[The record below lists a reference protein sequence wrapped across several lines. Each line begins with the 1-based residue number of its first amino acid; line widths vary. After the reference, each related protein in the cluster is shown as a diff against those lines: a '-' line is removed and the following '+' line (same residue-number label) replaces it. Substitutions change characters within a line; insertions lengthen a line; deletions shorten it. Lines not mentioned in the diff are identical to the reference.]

1 VNGWTESIVRIIC
14 DPAWHEEILGDLA
27 ELRTRDLHSATFTRR
42 VRELRELTSILL
54 RCRRRRRMR
63 TAVIATATVLA
74 IATALGT
81 MRTTRI
87 TIAATD
93 DAGDFTLDFAGRAVI
108 AATVDGAPLTKDRIT
123 QVDDTVRLH
132 GANHGGDLVIH
143 IADQGAIKWT
153 SRRPR

>member
-1 VNGWTESIVRIIC
+1 VNSWTESIVRIFC
-14 DPAWHEEILGDLA
+14 EPAWHEEILGDLA
-27 ELRTRDLHSATFTRR
+27 ELRTHDRHSATGTRV

-63 TAVIATATVLA
+63 GAVIAAAAALA
-74 IATALGT
+74 IATTLGT
-81 MRTTRI
+81 ARPTRI
-87 TIAATD
+87 TIAASD
-93 DAGDFTLDFAGRAVI
+93 DAGDFTLDFAGRVVI
-108 AATVDGAPLTKDRIT
+108 AATVDGAPLTEDRIT

-143 IADQGAIKWT
+143 IADQGAIEWT